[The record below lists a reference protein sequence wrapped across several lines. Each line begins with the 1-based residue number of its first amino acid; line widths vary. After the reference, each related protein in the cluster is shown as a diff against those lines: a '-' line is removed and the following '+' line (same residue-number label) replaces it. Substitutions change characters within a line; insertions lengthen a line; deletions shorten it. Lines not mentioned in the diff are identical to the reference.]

1 MSYDLKQVSTRP
13 PKGTDKLSCQRAAK
27 KLKEKLN
34 TLQEKLFAQNRASLL
49 VILQGMDTSGK
60 DNAVK
65 HIFSGV
71 NPSGCRVK
79 SFKVP
84 SEEENAHHFLWR
96 VSKECPETRYIQI
109 FNRSQYEHVLENVIN
124 NRMDEATMK
133 SCLQEINA
141 FEKGLELHG
150 THILKF
156 YLHVSQEVQQERYE
170 VRKNDP
176 EKQWKFQLSDKQSI
190 ARHDE
195 YAKIY
200 ESIFEQ
206 SNEVE
211 WRIIPSDK
219 KWYKN
224 YLILKTVVEA
234 LEELVMND

>member
-1 MSYDLKQVSTRP
+1 MSYDLKKISTRP
-13 PKGTDKLSCQRAAK
+13 PEGMDKLSCQHEVK
-27 KLKEKLN
+27 KLKEKLDQ
-34 TLQEKLFAQNRASLL
+34 LQEQLFAQNKASLL

-65 HIFSGV
+65 HVFSGV
-71 NPSGCRVK
+71 NPAGCKVK

-96 VSKECPETRYIQI
+96 VSKECPERRYIQI
-109 FNRSQYEHVLENVIN
+109 FNRSHYEHVLENVIN
-124 NRMDEATMK
+124 GRMDNATMR
-133 SCLQEINA
+133 SCLEEINA

-150 THILKF
+150 TRILKF

-176 EKQWKFQLSDKQSI
+176 EKQWKLQLTDKQSI
-190 ARHDE
+190 ERHDE

-206 SNEVE
+206 SNDVE
-211 WRIIPSDK
+211 WRIVPSDK

-224 YLILKTVVEA
+224 YLILKTVVES
-234 LEELVMND
+234 LEGIVG